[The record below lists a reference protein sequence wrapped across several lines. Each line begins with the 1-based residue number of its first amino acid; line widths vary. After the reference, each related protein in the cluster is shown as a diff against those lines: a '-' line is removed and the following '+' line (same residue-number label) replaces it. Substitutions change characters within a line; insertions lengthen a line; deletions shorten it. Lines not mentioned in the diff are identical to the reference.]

1 MHKMSSNDMATVEM
15 LQEREKQQKEALEQ
29 VLKIEEQKQKE
40 AARPTAK
47 ITHKGKNIKSSLF
60 QYFSIIRRNRN
71 WALRRYGK
79 P

>member
-1 MHKMSSNDMATVEM
+1 MATVEM

-47 ITHKGKNIKSSLF
+47 ITHKGENIKSSLLNIL
-60 QYFSIIRRNRN
+60 Q
-71 WALRRYGK
+71 
-79 P
+79 